1 VGEGSLFTVWLP
13 PQQKVTA
20 STAKGT
26 ATLRRKP
33 NPAGSI
39 VLVEDNEESA
49 TPICDILTGAGY
61 QVVWLIDGST
71 AIDQIELLKPK
82 AVIVDW
88 QLRGMDGYEMTHC
101 LRNSPATQQ
110 IKVLALTTPT
120 LTALDEQD
128 LSGTVDDYL
137 SKPVEPAQLLHKVT
151 ALMTE

>member
-1 VGEGSLFTVWLP
+1 
-13 PQQKVTA
+13 
-20 STAKGT
+20 
-26 ATLRRKP
+26 
-33 NPAGSI
+33 
-39 VLVEDNEESA
+39 
-49 TPICDILTGAGY
+49 
-61 QVVWLIDGST
+61 
-71 AIDQIELLKPK
+71 
-82 AVIVDW
+82 
-88 QLRGMDGYEMTHC
+88 MTHC